1 MSHNL
6 IQEDEDKMY
15 CETCNADDPP
25 HAPGCR
31 APDGEL
37 HRIYRDADEIQRTV
51 MMATSAGGHSSG
63 PLAIAALAERIKQ
76 RCLWEIAALSN
87 PPQEK
92 QQSESA

>member
-1 MSHNL
+1 
-6 IQEDEDKMY
+6 MY

-37 HRIYRDADEIQRTV
+37 HRIYRDADEIQRAV
-51 MMATSAGGHSSG
+51 MEAAAAGHSSK

-76 RCLWEIAALSN
+76 RCLWEIAALSKAAPDN
-87 PPQEK
+87 PPQGAR
-92 QQSESA
+92 QDESA